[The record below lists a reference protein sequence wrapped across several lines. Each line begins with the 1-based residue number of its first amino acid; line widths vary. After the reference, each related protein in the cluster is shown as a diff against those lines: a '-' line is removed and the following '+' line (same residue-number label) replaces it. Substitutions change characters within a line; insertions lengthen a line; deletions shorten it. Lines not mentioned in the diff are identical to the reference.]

1 MKTNKKRKGVLIE
14 LMRHIDI
21 PIIFKIDK
29 DPLDNLVDI
38 LKEFNLER
46 KKFLIMHGAKS
57 SEEITRKATEPL
69 KFSKRM
75 RVFNNSIKEVKRLE
89 KEIHKENPDFVMGV
103 GGGRVLDPAKLA
115 STNAGVSF
123 ISIPTTLSHD
133 GIASPVSV
141 IDFGNEVQSIY
152 ARMPFGV
159 IVDIGVIQ
167 KSPSQNIGAGIG
179 DLIAN
184 ISAAEDWQLAEKHGK
199 AKVDY
204 FALLLARTPALNLL
218 KTGYRDLKDE
228 TLLKDLSEGL
238 ILSGIAM
245 GIAGNSRPA
254 SGAEHLIS
262 HGLDRILKNRGMHG
276 TQSGIATI
284 FSLCLRESDRWKDIK
299 NFYKKLGLQ
308 QRPEDIGV
316 TKEMFLE
323 AVRIAPTTR
332 KDRFTILDIKGKD
345 KKLVSD
351 VYDETYGS

>member
-1 MKTNKKRKGVLIE
+1 MKRKDKLTA

-21 PIIFKIDK
+21 PIIVKIDK
-29 DPLDNLVDI
+29 NPLNNLVAI
-38 LKEFNLER
+38 LEEFGLVR
-46 KKFLIMHGAKS
+46 KRSLIIHGAKS
-57 SEEITRKATEPL
+57 SEEITRKVTAPL
-69 KFSKRM
+69 ECSKRL
-75 RVFNNSIKEVKRLE
+75 RVVNNSIEEVKRLE
-89 KEIHKENPDFVMGV
+89 KEIHKENPDFVMGI

-115 STNAGVSF
+115 SINAGVSF

-141 IDFGNEVQSIY
+141 IDYGNEVQSIY

-159 IVDIGVIQ
+159 IVDISVIQ

-184 ISAAEDWQLAEKHGK
+184 ISAAEDWQLAEKDGK

-204 FALLLARTPALNLL
+204 FALMLARTPALNLL
-218 KTGYRDLKDE
+218 KTDYRDVRDE
-228 TLLKDLSEGL
+228 MLLEDLSEGL

-262 HGLDRILKNRGMHG
+262 HGLDKISKNRGLHG
-276 TQSGIATI
+276 TQAGIATI
-284 FSLCLRESDRWKDIK
+284 FSLGLRGSDGWRDIK
-299 NFYKKLGLQ
+299 DFYKKLSLP

-316 TKEMFLE
+316 SKDMFLE
-323 AVRIAPTTR
+323 AVKIAPTTR
-332 KDRFTILDIKGKD
+332 TGRFTILHIKGKD
-345 KKLVSD
+345 KKLLSD
-351 VYDETYGS
+351 VYDNVYK